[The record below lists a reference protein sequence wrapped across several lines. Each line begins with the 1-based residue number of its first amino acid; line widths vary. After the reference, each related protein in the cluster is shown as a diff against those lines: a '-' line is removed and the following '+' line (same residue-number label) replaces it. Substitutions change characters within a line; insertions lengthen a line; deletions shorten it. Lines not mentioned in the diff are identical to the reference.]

1 MDNIS
6 DVNDVRW
13 KPQVLKPCK
22 GNMDFG
28 LTDKQKKLLIAVLFT
43 RLLNP
48 IFRI

>member
-13 KPQVLKPCK
+13 KHQVLKPYK
-22 GNMDFG
+22 GNMAFR

-43 RLLNP
+43 RRVN
-48 IFRI
+48 

>member
-1 MDNIS
+1 MSRFMDNIS

-28 LTDKQKKLLIAVLFT
+28 LTDKQKKLLIDVLFT
-43 RLLNP
+43 RRFN
-48 IFRI
+48 